1 MTDTHARALRG
12 LHESW
17 NDEALSERA
26 RATARLGILDVVG
39 CIVGGAPSETAAKA
53 RALAASFASQGTAA
67 VLGTRQSYA
76 APVAAFCNGVA
87 GHVLDYDDMNSTMV
101 AHPSVVLVPALLALA
116 QSRGAGG
123 SQFLSAYV
131 LGFEVNG
138 HFGRAMVPAHY
149 DNGWHSTS
157 SLGIFGAAAG
167 AAKLLGLDGAGM
179 LNALAIAASSSSGL
193 RANFGSM
200 TKSLHAGQAA
210 EAGVRAAML
219 SADGFTANTDVFDS
233 PSGYFAAY
241 ARGADPRP
249 PLGEGEREIEKSGI
263 GIKPYACCGAGI
275 SVIDAALDLRNAHD
289 FDPKAIASVEVT
301 LSTMAQS
308 IMPFHTAADGLQ
320 AKYCH
325 EYCAAVALLDK
336 RGGLAQFDDA
346 RVVREDV
353 QRLVARTKVSVD
365 PAMRVGGGIFPV
377 AMKVSLADGRAFET
391 RLEVPRGHPTRPL
404 EPAGQL
410 DKFLECA
417 APVVGEG
424 RAREAANRIA
434 AIEREPRLD
443 ALVTLLRP

>member
-1 MTDTHARALRG
+1 MNDTHARALRD
-12 LHESW
+12 LYESW
-17 NDEALSERA
+17 SEGELSERA
-26 RATARLGILDVVG
+26 RATARLGILDVIG
-39 CIVGGAPSETAAKA
+39 CIVGGASSETAAKA
-53 RALAASFASQGTAA
+53 RSLAAAFAREGNAS
-67 VLGTRQSYA
+67 VLGVRAQYA
-76 APVAAFCNGVA
+76 APIAAFCNGVA

-101 AHPSVVLVPALLALA
+101 AHPSVVLVPALLAVA
-116 QSRGAGG
+116 QARGASGA
-123 SQFLSAYV
+123 QLLSAYV

-138 HFGRAMVPAHY
+138 HFGRTMVPAHY

-157 SLGIFGAAAG
+157 SLGIFGASAG
-167 AAKLLGLDGAGM
+167 AAKLLGLDAAGM

-210 EAGVRAAML
+210 EGAVRAAML
-219 SADGFTANTDVFDS
+219 SADGFTANSDVFDS

-241 ARGADPRP
+241 ARGASPKP
-249 PLGEGEREIEKSGI
+249 PLAAGEREIEKSGI

-275 SVIDAALDLRNAHD
+275 SVIDAALDLRKAHD
-289 FDPKAIASVEVT
+289 FDAKAIESVEVT

-308 IMPFHTAADGLQ
+308 IMPFHAASDGLQ

-346 RVVREDV
+346 RVVRADV

-377 AMKVSLADGRAFET
+377 VMKVKLGDGRTFET

-404 EPAGQL
+404 EPEGQL
-410 DKFLECA
+410 GKFLECA
-417 APVVGEG
+417 APVVGEE
-424 RAREAANRIA
+424 RAREAAARIG
-434 AIEREPRLD
+434 AIEKEPRLD
-443 ALVTLLRP
+443 SLASLLRP